1 MALKKLLFL
10 VLLFISIFAQAQPDR
25 WQQHVDYQMNI
36 DFDVRSHQFTG
47 HQKITYTNN
56 SPDKLT
62 TLYYHLFLNAFQ
74 QGSEMHLHMQ
84 NVPDPDPRV
93 AGKFKNLKDGDI
105 GFTQVKSLTADGKP
119 TNFTIQGTI
128 LEVNLP
134 TPIPPQS
141 SVVLEM
147 DFLSQV
153 PVQIRRNGRN
163 NAEGIDYSMAQWY
176 PKLAEYDRDGW
187 HPDPYIA
194 REFYGVWGDF
204 DVKITIDKDY
214 IVAAGG
220 YLQNPNEV
228 GNGYQEDGAKLNL
241 PEGDKLTYHFK
252 APNVHDFVWAAD
264 RDYVHKKYLRKD
276 GLLLHFF
283 YQEGKKTKA
292 WDKLAVIMDE
302 AISFMNEHFG
312 QYQYK
317 TYSYIQGG
325 DGGMEYPLAT
335 LITGHRPITSLVGVS
350 VHEQLHSWYQMMLAS
365 NESLYPWMDEGF
377 TTYAST
383 MTMNHLAKKG
393 LLGSM
398 QYEED
403 PFAAHYSRYIQVNKA
418 GVEEPLSTHADH
430 YLTNTAYWT
439 GAYTKGELTVR
450 QLEYVIGRDNVAQGL
465 LKYFDLWKGKHP
477 NPDDF
482 FKVME
487 DQSGVTLDW
496 YQDYWIQTTHTIDF
510 AIKSV
515 KRQSRKTTKIKI
527 EKVGVMP
534 MPLDV
539 VVTYK
544 NGDKKLFYIP
554 LDVMRGEKTGDVL
567 TEMETNIEK
576 DWTVLQKEYE
586 FIIPSKFKNI
596 MSVAID
602 PSNRMADI
610 NRENNTYK
618 K

>member
-1 MALKKLLFL
+1 MIFKKMFFLAFLF
-10 VLLFISIFAQAQPDR
+10 VSIFAQAQTDR
-25 WQQHVDYQMNI
+25 WQQHVDYQMDI
-36 DFDVRSHQFTG
+36 DFDVTNHQFTG
-47 HQKITYTNN
+47 KQKITYTNN

-74 QGSEMHLHMQ
+74 KGSEMHLHMQ

-93 AGKFKNLKDGDI
+93 AGKFKKLKDSDI
-105 GFTQVKSLTADGKP
+105 GFTQVKSLTIDGKP
-119 TNFTIQGTI
+119 THFTIEGTI
-128 LEVNLP
+128 LEVKLP
-134 TPIPPQS
+134 APIQPHS

-153 PVQIRRNGRN
+153 PIQIRRNGRN

-204 DVKITIDKDY
+204 DVKITIDKKY

-228 GNGYQEDGAKLNL
+228 GYGYQEEGAKLHL
-241 PEGDKLTYHFK
+241 PKGDKLTYHFK

-283 YQEGKKTKA
+283 YQEGKETKA
-292 WDKLAVIMDE
+292 WEKLAPIMDE

-383 MTMNHLAKKG
+383 LTMNHLAKKG
-393 LLGSM
+393 LLGGM

-418 GVEEPLSTHADH
+418 GMEEPLSTHADH

-450 QLEYVIGRDNVAQGL
+450 QLEYVIGRDNVAKGL
-465 LKYFDLWKGKHP
+465 LAYFDLWKGKHP

-487 DQSGVTLDW
+487 DQSGITLDW
-496 YQDYWIQTTHTIDF
+496 YQEYWIQTTHTIDF
-510 AIKSV
+510 AVKSV
-515 KRQSRKTTKIKI
+515 KKKSRKTTKIKI
-527 EKVGVMP
+527 EKLGVMP

-544 NGDKKLFYIP
+544 NGDKELFYIP

-567 TEMETNIEK
+567 TEMETNIQK
-576 DWTVLQKEYE
+576 DWTILQKEYE
-586 FIIPSKFKNI
+586 FVIPAKFKKI
-596 MSVAID
+596 VSVEID
-602 PSNRMADI
+602 PSNRMADV
-610 NRENNTYK
+610 NRDNNIYK

>member
-134 TPIPPQS
+134 TPIPPHS